1 MPACAKTERPFR
13 RGRAMWRMSRLPLR
27 LQMIH
32 GGRRFK
38 SLIALAGA
46 IALVTLAALAAAPAA
61 AQYPSKPIHIILQ
74 FPTGGATDA
83 AARILG
89 QALTQSMG
97 QPVLVENRPGADGA
111 IAGEFVAKSA
121 PDGYTL
127 FLASNTPTMQVPLLR
142 KNPPYDVVNDFTPI
156 TMVGRYIFVLVVNP
170 SLPVKSVTELVAYG
184 RAHPGMLNFG
194 SFSSVGQLMFAQMR
208 ATNNIDMVLV
218 PYKGEAPTIVDVLAG
233 RTHFTFATPAS
244 VGPHIKEGKL
254 RPLAILLPTRS
265 GLLPDVPTTVEAG
278 MAPFS
283 VATFVA
289 LFGPARMPPD
299 VVARINKE
307 FNAAM
312 QLPGMREQIE
322 RQGVQLAGS
331 TPAELGLFIK
341 QQLDAWGRAFRE
353 AGMNP
358 E

>member
-1 MPACAKTERPFR
+1 MLKRCLAILLA
-13 RGRAMWRMSRLPLR
+13 
-27 LQMIH
+27 
-32 GGRRFK
+32 
-38 SLIALAGA
+38 AGA
-46 IALVTLAALAAAPAA
+46 LVAPQLQ
-61 AQYPSKPIHIILQ
+61 AQGYPNKPIRIVLQ

-83 AARILG
+83 AARLLG
-89 QALTQSMG
+89 QALTQAMG

-142 KNPPYDVVNDFTPI
+142 KNPPYDVVADFTPI
-156 TMVGRYIFVLVVNP
+156 TLVGRYVFVLVVNP
-170 SLPVKSVTELVAYG
+170 SLPVKSVAELVAYAQ
-184 RAHPGMLNFG
+184 AHPGMLNFG
-194 SFSSVGQLMFAQMR
+194 SYSSVGQLMFAQMR
-208 ATNNIDMVLV
+208 KGSNMDMVLV

-233 RTHFTFATPAS
+233 RTHITFATPAS

-265 GLLPDVPTTVEAG
+265 GLMPDIPTTVEAG
-278 MAPFS
+278 LAPFS
-283 VATFVA
+283 VETFVA
-289 LFGPARMPPD
+289 LFGPARMPPE
-299 VVARINKE
+299 VVARLNKE

-312 QLPGMREQIE
+312 QLPGMRDAIE

-331 TPAELGLFIK
+331 TPAELGAFIK

-353 AGMNP
+353 AGMHP

>member
-1 MPACAKTERPFR
+1 MN
-13 RGRAMWRMSRLPLR
+13 RGAHAFPR
-27 LQMIH
+27 
-32 GGRRFK
+32 
-38 SLIALAGA
+38 LIAFALA
-46 IALVTLAALAAAPAA
+46 ILFTFIAAAPAT
-61 AQYPSKPIHIILQ
+61 AQYPTKPIRIILQ
-74 FPTGGATDA
+74 FPAGGSTDA
-83 AARILG
+83 AARQLA

-111 IAGEFVAKSA
+111 IAGEYVAKSA

-142 KNPPYDVVNDFTPI
+142 KNPPYDVINDFTPI
-156 TMVGRYIFVLVVNP
+156 TMVGRYVFVAVANP
-170 SLPVKSVTELVAYG
+170 SVLPVKSMMELIAYA
-184 RAHPGMLNFG
+184 RANPGKLNFG
-194 SFSSVGQLMFAQMR
+194 SFSSVGQLLFAQMR
-208 ATNNIDMVLV
+208 AANNIDMVLV
-218 PYKGEAPTIVDVLAG
+218 PYKGEAPTVVDVLAG
-233 RTHFTFATPAS
+233 RTHFTFATPTV

-265 GLLPDVPTTVEAG
+265 ALLPDVPTTVEAG

-289 LFGPARMPPD
+289 LFGPAKMPPEI
-299 VVARINKE
+299 VTRLNKE

-312 QLPGMREQIE
+312 KLPGMHEQIE

-331 TPAELGLFIK
+331 TPAELGAFIK
-341 QQLDAWGRAFRE
+341 EQLGAWGRAFRE